1 MVEMIRI
8 IKNCD
13 DVSIT
18 ASHFYDV
25 FWGMH
30 RQDPK
35 YKDIGVRRAK
45 LPKDERVLIEYSL
58 HGVGWRRVVLG
69 DEPDWY
75 ELPPSAR
82 IRFLA
87 GAEGAQKVRLRI
99 DPLKSSDPEPVLS
112 EQGVVEFFQLFIAY
126 LHDEGFEVQ
135 ELQGPMP
142 SEDSG
147 AAAEQLTPAEDE
159 AGKAEIFYAY
169 AREDEDLRDELEK
182 HLRMLEREGVI
193 TSWHDRKIGAGK
205 EWEGEIDTHLNTARV
220 ILLLIS
226 SDFVDSDYCWDVEV
240 KRAMERHEA
249 GEARVIPVIL
259 RPVDWKGALFGKLQV
274 LPTDAKPV
282 TSWANQDEAFLDVA
296 RGIRAAV
303 TELQAGNN
311 DSKPRS

>member
-35 YKDIGVRRAK
+35 YKDIWVRRAK

-69 DEPDWY
+69 DESDWY

-126 LHDEGFEVQ
+126 LRDEGFEVQ
-135 ELQGPMP
+135 EPQGP
-142 SEDSG
+142 
-147 AAAEQLTPAEDE
+147 TPAEDKVSKKHGPTVKTQIRAKVFKQLKDEHPEWSQAKVAIE
-159 AGKAEIFYAY
+159 ACDKLGEYVTADTVRNAY
-169 AREDEDLRDELEK
+169 RA
-182 HLRMLEREGVI
+182 MG
-193 TSWHDRKIGAGK
+193 W
-205 EWEGEIDTHLNTARV
+205 EW
-220 ILLLIS
+220 
-226 SDFVDSDYCWDVEV
+226 
-240 KRAMERHEA
+240 KRADR
-249 GEARVIPVIL
+249 
-259 RPVDWKGALFGKLQV
+259 
-274 LPTDAKPV
+274 
-282 TSWANQDEAFLDVA
+282 
-296 RGIRAAV
+296 IR
-303 TELQAGNN
+303 
-311 DSKPRS
+311 